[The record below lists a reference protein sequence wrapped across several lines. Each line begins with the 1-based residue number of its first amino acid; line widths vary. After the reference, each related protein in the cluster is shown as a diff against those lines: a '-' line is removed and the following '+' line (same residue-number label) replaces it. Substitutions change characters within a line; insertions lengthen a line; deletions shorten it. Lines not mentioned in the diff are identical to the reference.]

1 MKSFALTAVLAASV
15 LLSACSSTTE
25 SGAVGAS
32 RSQLLLVSSAQLDQM
47 AVQSYNKLK
56 AEAAAKGVL
65 NTDPA
70 MLARVRAV
78 AARIQPQTAVFR
90 ADAPRW
96 QWEVNLIT
104 SEQIN
109 AFCMPGGKIMF
120 YTGLIQKLNL
130 SDDEIAV
137 VMGHEIAHAL
147 REHSREQVSQAAA
160 AQAAIGIG
168 TQLLG
173 LGGGTSQL
181 TGAAYEALVA
191 TRFSRSNENES
202 DRIGLELMARAGY
215 NPQAGVTLWQ
225 KMASAGSAG
234 GGGFLSSHPSDGS
247 RVQQIQALLPT
258 VMPLYQASTRR

>member
-1 MKSFALTAVLAASV
+1 MKFLLTSTLLTAS
-15 LLSACSSTTE
+15 LLVTACSSTTE

-65 NTDPA
+65 NTDAA

-78 AARIQPQTAVFR
+78 AVRIQPQTAVFR

-104 SEQIN
+104 SEQVN

-120 YTGLIQKLNL
+120 YTGLIRKLNL

-147 REHSREQVSQAAA
+147 REHPAQTALRAKLEVTKAAHGVDE
-160 AQAAIGIG
+160 IPPRP
-168 TQLLG
+168 
-173 LGGGTSQL
+173 GG
-181 TGAAYEALVA
+181 
-191 TRFSRSNENES
+191 
-202 DRIGLELMARAGY
+202 
-215 NPQAGVTLWQ
+215 P
-225 KMASAGSAG
+225 
-234 GGGFLSSHPSDGS
+234 
-247 RVQQIQALLPT
+247 LPT
-258 VMPLYQASTRR
+258 GRPLSWRPCLSEPARPPNGKERIRNQ